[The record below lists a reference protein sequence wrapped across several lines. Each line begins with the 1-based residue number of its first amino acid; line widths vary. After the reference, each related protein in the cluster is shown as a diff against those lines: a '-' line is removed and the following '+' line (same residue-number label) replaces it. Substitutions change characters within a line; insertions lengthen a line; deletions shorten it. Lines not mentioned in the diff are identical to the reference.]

1 MDVNVDFVKKI
12 YFTVKNSE
20 TYREFFSGKK
30 VVIVLDNAPAHNQ
43 TEARLEQKLGEHSDL
58 VLLSVFKSKV
68 KTYLSDHRQRMFNQ
82 GAFPTM
88 TEARMSLLEDAAN
101 ASIGCMHRHLVVSMA
116 LHCQR
121 AVADALK
128 MEDMQYGT

>member
-1 MDVNVDFVKKI
+1 MDVNVDFVQKI

-58 VLLSVFKSKV
+58 VLLGVFKSKV

-88 TEARMSLLEDAAN
+88 SEARMSLLEDAAN

>member
-1 MDVNVDFVKKI
+1 MGL
-12 YFTVKNSE
+12 T
-20 TYREFFSGKK
+20 REFA
-30 VVIVLDNAPAHNQ
+30 LAQ
-43 TEARLEQKLGEHSDL
+43 RLI
-58 VLLSVFKSKV
+58 SKV

-88 TEARMSLLEDAAN
+88 TEARMSLLVDAAN
-101 ASIGCMHRHLVVSMA
+101 ASIGCMHRHLVASMA

-121 AVADALK
+121 AVAAVADALK

>member
-1 MDVNVDFVKKI
+1 
-12 YFTVKNSE
+12 
-20 TYREFFSGKK
+20 
-30 VVIVLDNAPAHNQ
+30 
-43 TEARLEQKLGEHSDL
+43 
-58 VLLSVFKSKV
+58 
-68 KTYLSDHRQRMFNQ
+68 MFNQ

-101 ASIGCMHRHLVVSMA
+101 AWIGCMHRHLVVSMA